1 MESSQKPKIVE
12 SLLGEEIVDVA
23 VEDKHILAFTKGE
36 VYFQKKPRQDH
47 IFCPIF
53 PWTILNF
60 GDF

>member
-36 VYFQKKPRQDH
+36 VYFQKKLVK
-47 IFCPIF
+47 
-53 PWTILNF
+53 ILSYFFVNYF
-60 GDF
+60 EF